1 MIKVSQITE
10 CRFGAKA
17 DRSPGCHV
25 RGGLLSFDIR
35 RYPALLLR
43 EPSGALGGL
52 LFNDANRLK
61 AQRTAQKQL
70 EAALARFA
78 RAGVEPGHVEG
89 LLVGGSGEDVWHLE
103 AWRAALRKLGMHCQ
117 ENDVLGSYYRQV
129 FFDVTTGRA
138 DVFREA
144 ACAAQGNPGKAA
156 LSLADSTQVFRES
169 DARGVVANATRF
181 FREAKSFQALKEWIV
196 PEHLQL
202 RPDTPFVLWSACCSN
217 GAESYS
223 YAMYLH
229 RLFQRLGAG
238 CPMRVVGTD
247 INETL
252 IETARKGAYQVKP
265 DEWQEFRPYFEHYAD
280 VKGDKIVFREEIR
293 RFVTF
298 RPHDIKKPPRKH
310 RFQVIVCANVFQYYK
325 DDAREHFLCNFAS
338 ALDSPGYVYA
348 GVVRP
353 EIAER
358 AGLEPLGRYGMLFK
372 P

>member
-25 RGGLLSFDIR
+25 RGGILSYDIR

-43 EPSGALGGL
+43 EPSGGLGAL
-52 LFNDANRLK
+52 LFNEANRHK
-61 AQRTAQKQL
+61 AQGAAQTQL
-70 EAALARFA
+70 ETAIARFA
-78 RAGVEPGHVEG
+78 LSGVGLEHIEG
-89 LLVGGSGEDVWHLE
+89 LLVGGSVEDSWHLD
-103 AWRAALRKLGMHCQ
+103 AWRNALRKLGMRCQ
-117 ENDVLGSYYRQV
+117 ENDILGSFYRQI
-129 FFDVTTGRA
+129 FFDVTSGRA
-138 DVFREA
+138 EILREA
-144 ACAAQGNPGKAA
+144 ASAAQGNPGKAA
-156 LSLADSTQVFRES
+156 LSLEDSTQVFRES

-181 FREAKSFQALKEWIV
+181 FREAKSFQGLKEWIV

-202 RPDTPFVLWSACCSN
+202 RPEAPFVLWSACCSN

-229 RLFQRLGAG
+229 RLFQRLDAG

-265 DEWQEFRPYFEHYAD
+265 DEWQAFRPYFEHYAD
-280 VKGDKIVFREEIR
+280 VDGDRVMFREEIR
-293 RFVTF
+293 RFLTF
-298 RPHDIKKPPRKH
+298 LPHDIKKPPRKH

-325 DDAREHFLCNFAS
+325 DDAREHFLRNFAS
-338 ALDSPGYVYA
+338 VLDSPGYVYA

-353 EIAER
+353 EIVAR
-358 AGLEPLGRYGMLFK
+358 VGLEPLGRYGMLYK

>member
-1 MIKVSQITE
+1 MIKVSQINK
-10 CRFGAKA
+10 CRFGARA

-25 RGGLLSFDIR
+25 RGGLLSYDIR

-43 EPSGALGGL
+43 EPSGALGAL
-52 LFNDANRLK
+52 MFNEANRLK
-61 AQRTAQKQL
+61 AHSMAESQL
-70 EAALARFA
+70 ASALTRFE
-78 RAGVEPGHVEG
+78 RAGVQPGRLEV
-89 LLVGGSGEDVWHLE
+89 LLLGGGDENPWQLE
-103 AWRAALRKLGMHCQ
+103 AWRSALKKHELRPQ
-117 ENDVLGSYYRQV
+117 ESDVLGSFYRQI
-129 FFDVTTGRA
+129 FFDVERGLA
-138 DVFREA
+138 EVFREA
-144 ACAAQGNPGKAA
+144 ASAAQGNPGKAA
-156 LSLADSTQVFRES
+156 LSLDDSTQVFRES

-181 FREAKSFQALKEWIV
+181 FREAKSFQALTELIV
-196 PEHLQL
+196 PEHLEL
-202 RPDTPFVLWSACCSN
+202 KPESPFVLWSACCSN

-229 RLFQRLGAG
+229 RLFQRQGAG

-280 VKGDKIVFREEIR
+280 VDGDRIVFREEIR
-293 RFVTF
+293 RFLTF
-298 RPHDIKKPPRKH
+298 LPHDIKKAPRKH

-325 DDAREHFLCNFAS
+325 EDAREHFLRNFAS
-338 ALDSPGYVYA
+338 VLDSPGYVYA

-353 EIAER
+353 ETVAR
-358 AGLEPLGRYGMLFK
+358 AGLESLGRYGMLYK

>member
-1 MIKVSQITE
+1 MIKASQITQ

-25 RGGLLSFDIR
+25 RGGLLSYDIR

-43 EPSGALGGL
+43 EPSGSLGAL
-52 LFNDANRLK
+52 LFNESNRLK
-61 AQRTAQKQL
+61 AQAMAQSDL
-70 EAALARFA
+70 ESAITRFERADVAADRI
-78 RAGVEPGHVEG
+78 EC
-89 LLVGGSGEDVWHLE
+89 LLVGGSEENPWHLE
-103 AWRAALRKLGMHCQ
+103 AWRTALRKRAMHFQ
-117 ENDVLGSYYRQV
+117 ESDVLGAFYRQI

-138 DVFREA
+138 EVYREA
-144 ACAAQGNPGKAA
+144 ASAAQGNPGKAA
-156 LSLADSTQVFRES
+156 LSLDDSTQVFRES

-181 FREAKSFQALKEWIV
+181 FREAKSFKALKEWIV
-196 PEHLQL
+196 PEHLEL
-202 RPDTPFVLWSACCSN
+202 KPESPFVLWSACCSN

-229 RLFQRLGAG
+229 RLFQRLDAG

-252 IETARKGAYQVKP
+252 IEGARKGAYQVKP

-280 VKGDKIVFREEIR
+280 VTGDRIIFREEIR
-293 RFVTF
+293 RFLTF
-298 RPHDIKKPPRKH
+298 LPHDIKKAPRKH

-325 DDAREHFLCNFAS
+325 DDAREHFLRNFAS
-338 ALDSPGYVYA
+338 VLDSPGYIYA

-353 EIAER
+353 EIVAR
-358 AGLEPLGRYGMLFK
+358 AGLEPLGRYGMLYK